1 MSEPVIRETIVNEE
15 LLIKAEE
22 MADNFPEVTGN
33 FQYDI
38 EHYRMNSKLLNEL
51 LYQRNLASDPEEV
64 DTSNYMSGETCLVVK
79 LNPRVEDVLN
89 RLIKLQSDYL
99 DKILGKY

>member
-1 MSEPVIRETIVNEE
+1 MAEPVVRETIVDEE

-22 MADNFPEVTGN
+22 IANNFPEVTGN
-33 FQYDI
+33 FHYDI
-38 EHYRMNSKLLNEL
+38 EQYRANSKVLNEL
-51 LYQRNLASDPEEV
+51 LYQRNLSNDSEGI
-64 DTSNYMSGETCLVVK
+64 DTSKYMDGETFLVVK

-99 DKILGKY
+99 DKILGK

>member
-1 MSEPVIRETIVNEE
+1 MSEPVVRETVVNEE

-22 MADNFPEVTGN
+22 IADNFPVVTGN
-33 FQYDI
+33 FNYDI
-38 EHYRMNSKLLNEL
+38 EQYRVNSKVLNEL
-51 LYQRNLASDPEEV
+51 LYQRNLPNDSEGI
-64 DTSNYMSGETCLVVK
+64 DTSKYMSGETFLVVK

-99 DKILGKY
+99 DKILWK

>member
-1 MSEPVIRETIVNEE
+1 MSEPVIRETVVDEE

-22 MADNFPEVTGN
+22 IANNFPVITGN
-33 FQYDI
+33 FHYDI
-38 EHYRMNSKLLNEL
+38 EQYRANSKVLNEL
-51 LYQRNLASDPEEV
+51 LYQRNLPNDSEGIDI
-64 DTSNYMSGETCLVVK
+64 SKYMSGETFLIVK

-99 DKILGKY
+99 DKILRK

>member
-1 MSEPVIRETIVNEE
+1 MSEPVVRETVVNEE

-22 MADNFPEVTGN
+22 IADNFPVVTGN
-33 FQYDI
+33 FNYDI
-38 EHYRMNSKLLNEL
+38 EQYRVNSKVLNEL
-51 LYQRNLASDPEEV
+51 LYQRNLPNDSEGI
-64 DTSNYMSGETCLVVK
+64 DTSKYMSGETFLVVK

-99 DKILGKY
+99 DKILGK